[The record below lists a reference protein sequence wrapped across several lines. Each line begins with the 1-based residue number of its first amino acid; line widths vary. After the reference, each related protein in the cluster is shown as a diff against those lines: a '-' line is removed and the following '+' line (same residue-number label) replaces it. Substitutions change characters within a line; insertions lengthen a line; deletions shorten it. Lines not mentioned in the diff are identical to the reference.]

1 MRRKIDPLN
10 VKGREGGP
18 GSCQWTLRVGEG
30 GGGSKELPVDVQEKR
45 SKIFQYILNR
55 KKEKNVAVF

>member
-1 MRRKIDPLN
+1 MD
-10 VKGREGGP
+10 VTSGG
-18 GSCQWTLRVGEG
+18 G